1 MEQRFNERRSKIRI
15 RNALKNSHKAE
26 SHKVESKRLYDF
38 RPSTLRLQR
47 MEEIINKVANSALE
61 VFDLEDYYPKGM
73 RVQIDIS
80 QWLLEGFL
88 LKEKDFREH
97 LKNHDWSQYQDQY
110 VAVYCS
116 TDAIIPAWALILVG
130 VHLAPFAKKVV
141 NGTIEDL
148 DASLYEELLSKIDY
162 SVYKGKPVIV
172 KGCSRKPVPMR
183 AYILATNYLQPFARS
198 IMYGEACSAVPLYKE
213 SKK

>member
-1 MEQRFNERRSKIRI
+1 MFQVSGFKF
-15 RNALKNSHKAE
+15 HVAE
-26 SHKVESKRLYDF
+26 LESENLTKFL
-38 RPSTLRLQR
+38 

-73 RVQIDIS
+73 HVQIDIS

-110 VAVYCS
+110 VAVHCS
-116 TDAIIPAWALILVG
+116 TDAIIPAWALILVA
-130 VHLAPFAKKVV
+130 VQLAPFAKKVV

-148 DASLYEELLSKIDY
+148 DASLYEEILPAIDY
-162 SVYKGKPVIV
+162 SAYQNKPVIV
-172 KGCSRKPVPMR
+172 KGCSKKPVPMR
-183 AYILATNYLQPFARS
+183 AYILATTYLQPYARS